1 MNGIRKIKKKIS
13 YLNLKKSRGNS
24 TNNSKS
30 RGKKFQNYVKR
41 NQNTFMSFSNI
52 NKSLFSDSE
61 KKNIKSSR
69 NIKITNPIPSLNL
82 NIKNKK

>member
-1 MNGIRKIKKKIS
+1 
-13 YLNLKKSRGNS
+13 
-24 TNNSKS
+24 
-30 RGKKFQNYVKR
+30 
-41 NQNTFMSFSNI
+41 MSFSNI
-52 NKSLFSDSE
+52 NKSLFSE